1 MSAHAAT
8 RNARTG
14 FVLAGVVAGMIGL
27 SFAAV
32 PLYRMFCQVTGF
44 GGTTQV
50 ADAAPATVSGRIV
63 KVRLDARVNSR
74 LPWRFQPIQRQI
86 TLRVGESKTARFR
99 ARNLADYPVTGTAT
113 FNVTPLKA
121 GKYFSKV
128 QCFCFDE
135 QRLGPGEEVEMALQ
149 FFIDPKIMDDRKMD
163 DVKTITLSY
172 TFFHAPGGAQEHT
185 KPGRASQSRFP
196 TQVLAQQADQIEY
209 GTSRQKAER

>member
-1 MSAHAAT
+1 MSAHAAA

-14 FVLAGVVAGMIGL
+14 LVLAGVVVGMVGL

-32 PLYRMFCQVTGF
+32 PLYRIFCQVTGF

-50 ADAAPATVSGRIV
+50 ADVVPAKAGERIV
-63 KVRLDARVNSR
+63 KVRLDARVNPR
-74 LPWRFQPIQRQI
+74 LPWSFQPVQRQI
-86 TLRVGESKTARFR
+86 TLRVGESKTAIYR

-135 QRLGPGEEVEMALQ
+135 QRLAPGEEVEMAVQ
-149 FFIDPKIMDDRKMD
+149 FFIDPKIMDDRNLD

-172 TFFHAPGGAQEHT
+172 TFFHAPDDAEEQT
-185 KPGRASQSRFP
+185 KRGRVSQSRFS
-196 TQVLAQQADQIEY
+196 TEVLAQRADQNEY
-209 GTSRQKAER
+209 GTSR